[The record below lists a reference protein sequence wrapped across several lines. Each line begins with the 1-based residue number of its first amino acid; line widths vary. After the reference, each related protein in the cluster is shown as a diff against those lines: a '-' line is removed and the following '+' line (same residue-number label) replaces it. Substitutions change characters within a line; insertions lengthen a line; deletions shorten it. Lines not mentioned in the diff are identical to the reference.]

1 MATVIRHASANKPI
15 SVPCNGIVAPDNW
28 DRVQTFSPATSQPTE
43 LLYEI
48 GRLAKMVT
56 YKDTFESTLSISQL
70 EYGKVDAYLQLANL
84 SAEPVGGVA
93 LADFSTAKTDFY
105 LPGKD
110 EYGGTL
116 EQTLWL
122 QKMTVDSFSVELSA
136 EERITRSFDL
146 SGNFA
151 KICRYG
157 NKYLIFNSDVV
168 GSGEASDYEITLDDP
183 APVED
188 PNNAGIYILQVFRV
202 TAAGVATELIEDTD
216 FTWTNG
222 STLLTVAT
230 VTFGDNIRI
239 WYTAAGYGGGGDP
252 AELNDVDDY
261 YLKADNVLVTIDD
274 GSNPPITLDKLTSLS
289 VSATL
294 NRLDQGVIGN
304 DEKILNEVETYEV
317 SVSLGGF
324 VKGSTILEALMTQ
337 AGQSWGIIDYT
348 LFSSVDVIVKIYD
361 ESTKDTFAIG
371 YKASALEFS
380 DSSEDYNANEYSEE
394 TVTLV
399 GDALII
405 SEDIGN
411 M

>member
-15 SVPCNGIVAPDNW
+15 SVPCNGAVSPDNW
-28 DRVQTFSPATSQPTE
+28 DRVQTFSPATTQPTE

-70 EYGKVDAYLQLANL
+70 EYGSNAAYLQLANL
-84 SAEPVGGVA
+84 SAEPVAGIA
-93 LADFSTAKTDFY
+93 LSDFSSAKTDFY

-122 QKMTVDSFSVELSA
+122 QKMVVDSFSIELSA

-157 NKYLIFNSDVV
+157 NKYVIFKSDTVP
-168 GSGEASDYEITLDDP
+168 SGEAADYEIILNDP
-183 APVED
+183 APVVD
-188 PNNAGIYILQVFRV
+188 PNNAGVYLLQVFRV

-222 STLLTVAT
+222 TTTLSINT
-230 VTFGDNIRI
+230 VTFGDNIRV
-239 WYTAAGYGGGGDP
+239 WYTAASYGSAGDP
-252 AELNDVDDY
+252 AVLNDVDDY

-274 GSNPPITLDKLTSLS
+274 GSNSAVTLDKLTSLS
-289 VSATL
+289 ISATL

-324 VKGSTILEALMTQ
+324 VKGSSILEALMTQ

-348 LFSSVDVIVKIYD
+348 LFSSVDVIVKIYE
-361 ESTKDTFAIG
+361 ESTKTTFAIG
-371 YKASALEFS
+371 YKATDLEFS
-380 DSSEDYNANEYSEE
+380 DSSETYNANEYSEE

-405 SEDIGN
+405 SESVLN